1 MFDEIRL
8 ESLSEARDAPFDH
21 AFGAGP
27 RNALADFH
35 RVLDAG
41 LAGVLRDP
49 CRAAGRYAR
58 RLQNHIARRAPAPS
72 TQG

>member
-8 ESLSEARDAPFDH
+8 ELLSEARDAPFDR
-21 AFGAGP
+21 AFDAGP

-49 CRAAGRYAR
+49 RRAAGQYAR